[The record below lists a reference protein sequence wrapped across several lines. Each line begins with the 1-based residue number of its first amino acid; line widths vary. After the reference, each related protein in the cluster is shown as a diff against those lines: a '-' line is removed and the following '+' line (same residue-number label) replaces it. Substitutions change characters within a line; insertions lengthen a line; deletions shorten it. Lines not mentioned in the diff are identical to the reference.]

1 MAILATSLAAI
12 FGAAYALT
20 ADMPWPDAVYAGSQQ
35 GMGALVLLFLAVVA
49 TLLLCI
55 PVLPIV
61 IIGVDVLHRDRGR
74 DTGRAQR
81 PPWICLM
88 RD

>member
-20 ADMPWPDAVYAGSQQ
+20 ADMPWPDAVYIGSQQ
-35 GMGALVLLFLAVVA
+35 GMGALVLLFLTAWLV
-49 TLLLCI
+49 LLLCI

-61 IIGVDVLHRDRGR
+61 IIGIDALLGIVDGIRDVLNGRRGS
-74 DTGRAQR
+74 AS
-81 PPWICLM
+81 
-88 RD
+88 